1 MRFLIDEQ
9 LPLLLADVL
18 VSKGYEAVH
27 VSTLG
32 SGERLTDSLIIQ
44 RSLDE
49 DYVVV
54 TKDVDFLNNFLIKN
68 QPKKLVYVVT
78 GNIKNRELLNLFR
91 QVCHDL
97 VEQLTI
103 HSVIEVDR
111 TAMRILH

>member
-9 LPLLLADVL
+9 LPVLLAEVL
-18 VSKGYEAVH
+18 VSKGYEAIH
-27 VSTLG
+27 VSSLG
-32 SGERLTDSLIIQ
+32 SVEHVSDSMIIQ

-49 DYVVV
+49 DYVVI
-54 TKDVDFLNNFLIKN
+54 TKDVDFLNSFLIKN

-78 GNIKNRELLNLFR
+78 GNIKNRDLLNLFR
-91 QVCHDL
+91 QLCHKL

-103 HSVIEVDR
+103 YSVVEVNR